1 MSVPVTPRAAKGRV
15 ASVSRLLTH
24 GRSVVALAN
33 PNSTR
38 GGITR
43 RHYQKERNGVVKRY
57 FLILSTVTAL
67 MALTLL
73 SAAFAAGNSQGA
85 RVSAAG
91 SSLGK
96 IIVDARGRS
105 LYLFEKD
112 QRGRSACSGSC
123 AMYWP
128 PLITREKPVA
138 GRGLKQSLLG
148 TIRRANGSRQVTYAG
163 HPLYRYVLDTRAG
176 QTNGEGLK
184 DFGGGWD
191 VLSAAGK
198 KIEGGSDG

>member
-1 MSVPVTPRAAKGRV
+1 
-15 ASVSRLLTH
+15 
-24 GRSVVALAN
+24 
-33 PNSTR
+33 
-38 GGITR
+38 
-43 RHYQKERNGVVKRY
+43 
-57 FLILSTVTAL
+57 
-67 MALTLL
+67 
-73 SAAFAAGNSQGA
+73 
-85 RVSAAG
+85 
-91 SSLGK
+91 
-96 IIVDARGRS
+96 
-105 LYLFEKD
+105 
-112 QRGRSACSGSC
+112 
-123 AMYWP
+123 MYWP

-176 QTNGEGLK
+176 QTNGEGLQ